1 MSIKPGARRHGV
13 VMPVSSVVLVA
24 LLAFALGVYV
34 GRGLGP
40 KASPGPEISQAGRQT
55 DVDAGK
61 VLEAIRTS
69 DNLEM
74 LIGIGNEMFD
84 AGRPQLAIPAYEKAL
99 SIKPDN
105 ADVHTDLGIM
115 YRDAGK
121 IEQAV
126 QHFQEA
132 MRIDPR
138 HENSSYNLGVVLL
151 HNRRDFPGAI
161 KAWEDYL
168 ARFPSGQHAQLVR
181 DQLAKLKAQISSK

>member
-1 MSIKPGARRHGV
+1 
-13 VMPVSSVVLVA
+13 MPVSSVVLVA

-40 KASPGPEISQAGRQT
+40 KASPGPAMSEAGQQS
-55 DVDAGK
+55 DVDAAK
-61 VLEAIRTS
+61 VLGAIRTS
-69 DNLEM
+69 DNVEM

-84 AGRPQLAIPAYEKAL
+84 ARRPQLAIPAYEKAL
-99 SIKPDN
+99 GIQPDN

-121 IEQAV
+121 IDQAI

-161 KAWEDYL
+161 KACEDYL
-168 ARFPSGQHAQLVR
+168 LRFPRGEHAQLVR
-181 DQLAKLKAQISSK
+181 DQLGRLKAEMQSK